1 MRLTFVFWLN
11 LVHSSLES
19 VFGDTT
25 VELLVLHKLEFQSE
39 KPLKISDILPCL
51 IKIYMMHPVGLCN
64 TADCVHTVSLCHTD
78 DCVHTVSLCH
88 TDHCAHTATKHFDSH
103 HCLQQIK
110 ASVVTCSFKPWP
122 GKLTDFVMLICKLL
136 KFSFQLRFLFFSLSL
151 CLCLSFSFKKRANF
165 VYCSC

>member
-1 MRLTFVFWLN
+1 
-11 LVHSSLES
+11 
-19 VFGDTT
+19 

-88 TDHCAHTATKHFDSH
+88 TDDCVHTVSLCHTDHCAHTATKHFDSH

-110 ASVVTCSFKPWP
+110 ASVVTCSFKP
-122 GKLTDFVMLICKLL
+122 
-136 KFSFQLRFLFFSLSL
+136 
-151 CLCLSFSFKKRANF
+151 
-165 VYCSC
+165 